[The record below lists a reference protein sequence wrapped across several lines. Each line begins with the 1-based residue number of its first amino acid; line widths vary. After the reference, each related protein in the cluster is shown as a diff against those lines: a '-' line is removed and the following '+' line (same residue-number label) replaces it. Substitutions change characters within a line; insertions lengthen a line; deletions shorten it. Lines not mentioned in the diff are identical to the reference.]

1 MKGVVGAQNL
11 CQVHVVLAYGNSLEV
26 IGWLFPKLLPYDV
39 GDETRV
45 KFWKHVVVWGL
56 YS

>member
-26 IGWLFPKLLPYDV
+26 IGLRILSSYAQICS
-39 GDETRV
+39 GT
-45 KFWKHVVVWGL
+45 G
-56 YS
+56 SN